1 MLDYL
6 FAGVMALLIVACSYL
21 IMLSVVGFV
30 EMLRSR

>member
-6 FAGVMALLIVACSYL
+6 FAGVMAILIVVCGYL